1 MDMIKYAL
9 YLQKL
14 AYESKNKLFKSTL
27 LEATY
32 YKSEHFLKVLIIL
45 GLFQI

>member
-14 AYESKNKLFKSTL
+14 AYESKNII
-27 LEATY
+27 Y
-32 YKSEHFLKVLIIL
+32 LKVLCYGQHITKVNIFFE
-45 GLFQI
+45 GTGNSGAF